1 MVEDTST
8 EDVIVE
14 PADQATKVS
23 AQDDFVRQLASLYK
37 QLKFAKNLKK
47 AMKEVEGTILELM
60 GVKMFTI
67 YQSVETGGRSLP
79 VSKAIFVPMK
89 VTMILKFEFLSRPPR
104 LPGM

>member
-60 GVKMFTI
+60 GAKMFTI
-67 YQSVETGGRSLP
+67 YQSVVRQGDRCQFQRRYSSP
-79 VSKAIFVPMK
+79 
-89 VTMILKFEFLSRPPR
+89 
-104 LPGM
+104 